1 MTILVPITLF
11 GWVPCVLLLFM
22 WLPPRRAVITAFM
35 AGWLFLPAAT
45 FDLPGLPDYSKMT
58 ATCAGVLLATL
69 VFDVETL
76 LSFRPRWF
84 DLPMFVFC
92 FSPFVTNDV
101 EGIDMWDSMSWSV
114 YQIITWGMPYFIGR
128 VYFSDAEALKELA
141 VGFVIGAIVYIP
153 ICWIEIR
160 LSPILSNLIYGIGG
174 GFSGTRLGGWRPQ
187 GLMASGLMLGMWMT
201 SASLLAIWMWYTG
214 ALKRMGKWGA
224 GWPVLALFVTT
235 VFCKSTGAL
244 VLMLSGLGCLFV
256 IKKLGRATPI
266 LLMCAPAIVYPAI
279 RAGGYWDGMQMVQIA
294 ESTVGRERAQS
305 LEFRLQNEDI
315 LTTKALQR
323 YWWGWG
329 RFGRSRVL
337 NEWGKD
343 ISVTDGEWVIALG
356 TSGVVGLAAVTM
368 IYLLPVMRLWWR
380 LKGPLW
386 SDPSFA
392 AASAFAVMLTLYS
405 IDNILNAMLNP
416 VITVVMGGLNGAALR
431 HIVAAE
437 SEPVEAFEA
446 TLPLR
451 KSSPRRGLW
460 PPQRQ
465 GAGATAARQAHVPG
479 AGR

>member
-1 MTILVPITLF
+1 
-11 GWVPCVLLLFM
+11 
-22 WLPPRRAVITAFM
+22 
-35 AGWLFLPAAT
+35 
-45 FDLPGLPDYSKMT
+45 
-58 ATCAGVLLATL
+58 
-69 VFDVETL
+69 
-76 LSFRPRWF
+76 
-84 DLPMFVFC
+84 
-92 FSPFVTNDV
+92 
-101 EGIDMWDSMSWSV
+101 
-114 YQIITWGMPYFIGR
+114 
-128 VYFSDAEALKELA
+128 
-141 VGFVIGAIVYIP
+141 
-153 ICWIEIR
+153 
-160 LSPILSNLIYGIGG
+160 
-174 GFSGTRLGGWRPQ
+174 
-187 GLMASGLMLGMWMT
+187 MLGMWMT
-201 SASLLAIWMWYTG
+201 SASLLGIWMWYTG
-214 ALKRMGKWGA
+214 ALKRIGKWGA
-224 GWPVLALFVTT
+224 GWPVLALLVTAI
-235 VFCKSTGAL
+235 FCKSTGAL
-244 VLMLSGLGCLFV
+244 VLMLSGLLCLFA

-446 TLPLR
+446 MLPLR

-465 GAGATAARQAHVPG
+465 GAGSTAARQAHVPG